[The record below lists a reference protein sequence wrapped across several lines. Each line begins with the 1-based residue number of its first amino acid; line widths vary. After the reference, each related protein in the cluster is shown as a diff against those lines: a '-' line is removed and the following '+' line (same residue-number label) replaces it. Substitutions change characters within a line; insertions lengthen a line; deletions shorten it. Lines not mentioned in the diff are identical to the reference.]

1 MQINRNLKE
10 KISANE
16 IKWNIFCHVFQ
27 ECLVLFGTS
36 VFKRHHRY
44 LVLVCA
50 YLGYATY
57 LGHHNGTM
65 TQSIELIRRLEL
77 VQRRATK
84 VILNLPFRTLTTY
97 KQRLISLNLLP
108 TGHLLARIS

>member
-1 MQINRNLKE
+1 MEYILALSSKDVWFYSVR
-10 KISANE
+10 
-16 IKWNIFCHVFQ
+16 W
-27 ECLVLFGTS
+27 CLRDITDPCVSRT
-36 VFKRHHRY
+36 VY

-97 KQRLISLNLLP
+97 KQRQISLNLLP